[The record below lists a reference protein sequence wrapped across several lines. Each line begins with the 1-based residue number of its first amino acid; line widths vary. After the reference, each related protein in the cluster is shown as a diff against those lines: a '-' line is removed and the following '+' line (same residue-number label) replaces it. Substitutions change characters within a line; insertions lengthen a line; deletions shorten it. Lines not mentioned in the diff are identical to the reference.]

1 MKNVE
6 KIGFA
11 SSAKHDYGPAKET
24 NKMPYFLE
32 VGIKED
38 TAKEMDYFFDLA
50 LNFYSTDIEQS
61 HQHNRDD
68 IRNLLFAT
76 IDITSELNVELDY
89 DNF

>member
-1 MKNVE
+1 
-6 KIGFA
+6 
-11 SSAKHDYGPAKET
+11 
-24 NKMPYFLE
+24 
-32 VGIKED
+32 
-38 TAKEMDYFFDLA
+38 MDYFFDLA